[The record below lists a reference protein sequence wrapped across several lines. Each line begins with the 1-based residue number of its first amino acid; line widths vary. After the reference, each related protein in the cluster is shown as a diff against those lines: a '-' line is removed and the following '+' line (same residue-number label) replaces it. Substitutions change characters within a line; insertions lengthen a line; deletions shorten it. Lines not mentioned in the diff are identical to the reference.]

1 MAEKPIMLNRLLLLV
16 ASLLLTMVAT
26 SNADNTV
33 VKNLDIKRYMGRWY
47 QIASFPTLFQ
57 PKNAVD
63 TRATYSLNDNGTV
76 NVLNED
82 WVDGKRQFIQ
92 GIAYK
97 ADPNSDEAKL
107 KVKFYIP
114 PSIPIF
120 PVIGDYWVL
129 YVDQDYQNAV
139 VGGPT
144 KLFLWILSR
153 KSHID
158 DATYNDLVE
167 KAKDEGYDVTK
178 LLKTPQSETP
188 PPTTAEEGSSS

>member
-1 MAEKPIMLNRLLLLV
+1 MAEKPIMLHSLLLV

-26 SNADNTV
+26 SNADTTV

-63 TRATYSLNDNGTV
+63 TRATYTLNDNGTV

-82 WVDGKRQFIQ
+82 WVDGKRSFIQ

-114 PSIPIF
+114 PSFPLF

-129 YVDQDYQNAV
+129 YIDQDYQNAV
-139 VGGPT
+139 IGGPT

-158 DATYNDLVE
+158 DATYNKLVE
-167 KAKDEGYDVTK
+167 TAKQEGYDVAK
-178 LLKTPQSETP
+178 LLKTPQSEAP
-188 PPTTAEEGSSS
+188 PPSAAEEGSSS

>member
-1 MAEKPIMLNRLLLLV
+1 MAAKHMLHCLFLV
-16 ASLLLTMVAT
+16 ASLFLTIVVNGNAT
-26 SNADNTV
+26 TV

-47 QIASFPTLFQ
+47 EIARFPSFFE
-57 PKNAVD
+57 KSDAVD
-63 TRATYSLNDNGTV
+63 TRATYTLNDNGTV
-76 NVLNED
+76 NVLNEN
-82 WVDGKRQFIQ
+82 WVDGKRNFIE

-97 ADPNSDEAKL
+97 ADPKSNEAKL
-107 KVKFYIP
+107 KVKFYVP
-114 PSIPIF
+114 PSFPLF
-120 PVIGDYWVL
+120 PVTGDYWVL
-129 YVDQDYQNAV
+129 YIDQNYEYAV

-158 DATYNDLVE
+158 DATYKELVE

-188 PPTTAEEGSSS
+188 PPLKQGV